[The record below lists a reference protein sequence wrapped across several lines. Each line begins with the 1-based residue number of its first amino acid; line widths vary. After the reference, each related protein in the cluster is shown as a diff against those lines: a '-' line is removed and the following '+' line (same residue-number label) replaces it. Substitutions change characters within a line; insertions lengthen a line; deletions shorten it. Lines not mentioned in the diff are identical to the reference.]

1 MAYRRRTC
9 GLWETDAIVSRQPPS
24 IHKNSQ
30 TLSLS
35 LDSPLIQ
42 SCMRRND
49 PTALILDYTRA
60 MMGFLLFNPQ
70 PASMLMI
77 GLGGGSVPK
86 YCHQHLPDVDI
97 TTVEINPDVIALRDE
112 FLIPADSER
121 FRVACADGAAFVAQA
136 QQRYDVVMV
145 DGFTGE
151 GQPEA
156 LCSRAFYMACKA
168 ALSDEGML
176 VVNLHAKM
184 PRCGELAQRIE
195 RCFGGHALSVATDD
209 GDNCVVLAGSGP
221 AFAQCRQAFEERWAA
236 LSAMHQQTLGAC
248 SSRIERGLIKRYP
261 AA

>member
-1 MAYRRRTC
+1 MPPQ
-9 GLWETDAIVSRQPPS
+9 SPS
-24 IHKNSQ
+24 IHKNRQ

-49 PTALILDYTRA
+49 PNALILDYTRA
-60 MMGFLLFNPQ
+60 MMGFLLFKPQ

-86 YCHQHLPDVDI
+86 YCHLHLPGADI

-112 FLIPADSER
+112 FLIPTDNER
-121 FRVACADGAAFVAQA
+121 FRVICADGAAFVAQT
-136 QQRYDVVMV
+136 QRRYDVLMV

-156 LCSRAFYMACKA
+156 LCSRHFYDACQA

-176 VVNLHAKM
+176 VVNLHAEM
-184 PRCGELAQRIE
+184 PRCGELTQRIE
-195 RCFGGHALSVATDD
+195 RCFGGHAVSVATDD
-209 GDNCVVLAGSGP
+209 GDNCVVLAGLGP
-221 AFAQCRQAFEERWAA
+221 AFARCRVAFEERWAA
-236 LSAMHQQTLGAC
+236 LSAAHQQTLGAC

-261 AA
+261 AV

>member
-1 MAYRRRTC
+1 
-9 GLWETDAIVSRQPPS
+9 VSQQFPF
-24 IHKNSQ
+24 IHKNRQ

-86 YCHQHLPDVDI
+86 YCHQYLPDVDI
-97 TTVEINPDVIALRDE
+97 TTVEINPDVIALRDD
-112 FLIPADSER
+112 FLIPADNER
-121 FRVACADGAAFVAQA
+121 FRVVCADGVAFVAQA
-136 QQRYDVVMV
+136 PQRYDVVMV

-168 ALSDEGML
+168 VLNDEGML
-176 VVNLHAKM
+176 VVNLHAEM
-184 PRCGELAQRIE
+184 PRCGALTQRIE
-195 RCFGGHALSVATDD
+195 RCFGGHAVSVATDD
-209 GDNCVVLAGSGP
+209 GDNCVVLAGAGP
-221 AFAQCRQAFEERWAA
+221 AFAQCRVAFEERWAA

-261 AA
+261 A

>member
-1 MAYRRRTC
+1 M
-9 GLWETDAIVSRQPPS
+9 SQQSPS
-24 IHKNSQ
+24 IHKNRQ

-49 PTALILDYTRA
+49 PTALVLDYTRA
-60 MMGFLLFNPQ
+60 MMGFLLFNPR

-86 YCHQHLPDVDI
+86 YCHQHLPEVDI

-121 FRVACADGAAFVAQA
+121 FRVICADGVAFVAQA
-136 QQRYDVVMV
+136 PQRYDVLMV

-151 GQPEA
+151 GQPET
-156 LCSRAFYMACKA
+156 LCSRTFYDACKA
-168 ALSDEGML
+168 ALSDQGML
-176 VVNLHAKM
+176 VVNLHAEM
-184 PRCGELAQRIE
+184 PRCGELTRRIE
-195 RCFGGHALSVATDD
+195 RCFGGHAVSVATDD
-209 GDNCVVLAGSGP
+209 GDNRVVLAGSRE
-221 AFAQCRQAFEERWAA
+221 AFVRCAQAFEPRWAA
-236 LSAMHQQTLGAC
+236 LSEAHQQTLGAC

-261 AA
+261 AR